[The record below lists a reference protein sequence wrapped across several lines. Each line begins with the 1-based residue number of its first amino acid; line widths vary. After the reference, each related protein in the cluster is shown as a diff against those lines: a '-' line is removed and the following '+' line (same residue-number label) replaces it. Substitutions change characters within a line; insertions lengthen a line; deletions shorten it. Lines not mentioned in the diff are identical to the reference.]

1 MQQGRQQQEPAEAT
15 RERFN
20 AAPER
25 RRNLR
30 PLGRG
35 GCQGNGRITR
45 LAGSNILGREGKIR
59 IMIPIFRE
67 DYILAMQ
74 AFSGGNP
81 IPVIRMFRR
90 AAEISSS
97 VPFELEFSDLT
108 GWLREREAFSSPS
121 EGK

>member
-1 MQQGRQQQEPAEAT
+1 
-15 RERFN
+15 
-20 AAPER
+20 
-25 RRNLR
+25 
-30 PLGRG
+30 
-35 GCQGNGRITR
+35 
-45 LAGSNILGREGKIR
+45 
-59 IMIPIFRE
+59 MIPIFRE

-121 EGK
+121 EGKWRSDIVTQKNDNTLPAFC